1 MQNYTHSPQK
11 PELGTVSTFPGSL
24 TEPILKAVFTVDE
37 LAARWCLHPETIRRM
52 IRGKKIKTLR
62 GFRPFRVTFEEIRRY
77 ETFDPAGERR
87 KEILAR
93 IGR

>member
-1 MQNYTHSPQK
+1 M
-11 PELGTVSTFPGSL
+11 PEYDSL
-24 TEPILKAVFTVDE
+24 TRTEAEPASTALPEPPLKAVFTVDE

-52 IRGKKIKTLR
+52 IRDKKIKTLR

-77 ETFDPAGERR
+77 ETFDPAEERR

-93 IGR
+93 NGR